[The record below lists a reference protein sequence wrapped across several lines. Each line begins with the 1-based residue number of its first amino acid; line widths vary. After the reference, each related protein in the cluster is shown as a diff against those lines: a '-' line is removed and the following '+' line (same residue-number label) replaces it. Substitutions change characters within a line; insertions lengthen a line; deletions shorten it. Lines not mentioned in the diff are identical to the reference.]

1 MRTAVAAAEKCLGL
15 QSLQLQAESLRARV
29 MGILVKGVRD
39 PIERTRAVGALL
51 RSIGEQFMRSLG
63 R

>member
-1 MRTAVAAAEKCLGL
+1 MRTAIAATQKCFGL

-39 PIERTRAVGALL
+39 PIERTEKVRV
-51 RSIGEQFMRSLG
+51 RSHEK
-63 R
+63 